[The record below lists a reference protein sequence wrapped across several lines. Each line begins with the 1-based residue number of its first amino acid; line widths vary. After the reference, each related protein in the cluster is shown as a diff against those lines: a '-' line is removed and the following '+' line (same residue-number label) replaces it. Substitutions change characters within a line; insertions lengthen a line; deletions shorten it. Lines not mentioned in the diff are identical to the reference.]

1 MKTQLF
7 ILILPLFLLLQ
18 QEVYAQ
24 GIQFEQTSWEAIL
37 QKASDEGKI
46 IFMDAYAVWCG
57 PCKMMDKNVFA
68 DPAVGEYFNKNF
80 VNAKIDMEKGEG
92 IALSQKYGVRAYPT
106 FLFIDGDGELVH
118 RAVGYHASDDFIEV
132 ASVALDQ
139 TKNLGGL
146 SKRYEKG
153 DRDPELLYNLAFAK
167 ADAMDPSYM
176 DVVDAYLETQRNW
189 NTEKNLEFI
198 FRFAESIDSP
208 LFAYMAENRQAFED
222 QFGADEVA
230 DRVLGAVFPLIYE
243 KENEDENLKRA
254 SEIFQQFDPENAE
267 TLSLEYKM
275 NFYQIRQMSDEFADA
290 AVQLYTIRPSDNWE
304 ELNSIAWTFY
314 ELVDDPAKL
323 KTALGWAEKSA
334 AMNRNFYNVDTI
346 AALHYKLGN
355 KKQAKKI
362 AKEAIKLAK
371 AEGEDPSATEE
382 LLRNIKSM

>member
-1 MKTQLF
+1 MKTKLF
-7 ILILPLFLLLQ
+7 IFILPLFLLLQ

-57 PCKMMDKNVFA
+57 PCKMMDRNVFA

-118 RAVGYHASDDFIEV
+118 RALGYHASDYFMEV

-146 SKRYEKG
+146 TKRYAEG
-153 DRDPELLYNLAFAK
+153 SRDPDLLHDLAIAK
-167 ADAMDPSYM
+167 ADAMDADYM
-176 DVVDAYLETQRNW
+176 DVADAYLKTQRNW

-198 FRFAESIDSP
+198 FRFAENAGSE
-208 LFAYMAENRQAFED
+208 LFSYMVENRQAFED
-222 QFGADEVA
+222 HFGAEQVA

-243 KENEDENLKRA
+243 QENEEENLKQA
-254 SEIFQQFDPENAE
+254 SAIFRQFDPENAE
-267 TLSLEYKM
+267 TLDLEFKM
-275 NFYQIRQMSDEFADA
+275 YFYQIRQMSEEFADA
-290 AVQLYTIRPSDNWE
+290 AVQLYTIRPSDDWE

-334 AMNRNFYNVDTI
+334 ALNRNFYNIDTV

-355 KKQAKKI
+355 KKQAKKF

-371 AEGEDPSATEE
+371 AEGEDPSATEA
-382 LLRNIKSM
+382 LLREIKSM